1 MHLASST
8 VTLRPLAVAKQVAW
22 SWKWTALRR
31 LERWRALSRLADS
44 TYGSPLPGGR
54 AENGMAAAALPG
66 GAGSGRR
73 AGSAGGR
80 AEAEEVWGRRGA
92 ADMAAAKRKR
102 DVPAARP
109 KKRAKGVPSAPEPGA
124 ETGPAGAEYSVPPPV
139 SQVPASPAG
148 PGRAGC
154 PAPLRSPPGPAL
166 SHRSAVVPVSAV
178 PGARLLLPLL
188 LPGPGC
194 RDSGSLGG
202 GTPLLRGGWRGV
214 FVFFFFFLII
224 PAPVKVTW
232 EGTLFL

>member
-1 MHLASST
+1 M
-8 VTLRPLAVAKQVAW
+8 AKQVAW

-73 AGSAGGR
+73 AGSATGR

-102 DVPAARP
+102 DVPAALP
-109 KKRAKGVPSAPEPGA
+109 KKRAKGVPSAPETGA

-148 PGRAGC
+148 PGRVSRS
-154 PAPLRSPPGPAL
+154 APLPARAGLEPSQRRGAGQRRSWGPA
-166 SHRSAVVPVSAV
+166 SAAFAAPRAGV
-178 PGARLLLPLL
+178 PGL
-188 LPGPGC
+188 GV
-194 RDSGSLGG
+194 SGG

-214 FVFFFFFLII
+214 FVFFFFLII